1 MTEVNASALYN
12 IYIKPNKDFKLL
24 QCFFF
29 KYLYNSRVFDVCS
42 YFGTGSC
49 NGELKRHLYVNPIV
63 NKKDIKSMSR
73 SDNTLDSDTTTL

>member
-49 NGELKRHLYVNPIV
+49 NGELKRHL
-63 NKKDIKSMSR
+63 
-73 SDNTLDSDTTTL
+73 